1 MGGGAHGANTEPE
14 SNVTHLGYLLIYLFT
29 YSLTYYLV
37 RTVAAIPRLSSA
49 LRRLASSE
57 SAAYL
62 TSFSLAPSSSEQP
75 VSSAVVQAPGY

>member
-14 SNVTHLGYLLIYLFT
+14 SNVTHLGSLLVYLLTYLL
-29 YSLTYYLV
+29 LTT

-75 VSSAVVQAPGY
+75 VSSAVVQAPGD

>member
-1 MGGGAHGANTEPE
+1 M
-14 SNVTHLGYLLIYLFT
+14 
-29 YSLTYYLV
+29 
-37 RTVAAIPRLSSA
+37 AAIPRLSSA

-75 VSSAVVQAPGY
+75 VSSAVVQAPGYRQGGGVGTPASEGSQAEVSGAVPPQERGTP

>member
-1 MGGGAHGANTEPE
+1 MGGGAHGANTEPGF
-14 SNVTHLGYLLIYLFT
+14 NPPGLLTYLLTYLL
-29 YSLTYYLV
+29 LTT

-62 TSFSLAPSSSEQP
+62 TSFSLAPSSDAQP